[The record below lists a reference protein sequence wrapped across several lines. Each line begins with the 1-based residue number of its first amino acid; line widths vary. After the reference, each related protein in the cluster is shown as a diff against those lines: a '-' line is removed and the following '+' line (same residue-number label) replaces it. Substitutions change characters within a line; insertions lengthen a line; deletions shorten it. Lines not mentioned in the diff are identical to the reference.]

1 MTVEEI
7 VDIEW
12 TMFDQVHNIGGRAS
26 CQEDPRT
33 FFIMRSS
40 QLRAWSP
47 DMRESYGR
55 DLLEARNHGRNL
67 LSEKYGYMMERT
79 SPLEYAQIRDR
90 LPVRSPEKLA
100 QIDRICSVHVGW
112 MKEMSSRYPH
122 LAGRGRATQRHEDT
136 PYTTSFETYLWGEL
150 ATYSLE
156 TLEHYWAH
164 IQTLQQEGRNMNEEI
179 LRHTVAQYGYSS
191 LDEAESRLAGK

>member
-55 DLLEARNHGRNL
+55 DLLQARKMGRNL
-67 LSEKYGYMMERT
+67 LSEKYGFMMERT
-79 SPLEYAQIRDR
+79 SPLEYAQTRVR
-90 LPVRSPEKLA
+90 LPARSPEKLA
-100 QIDRICSVHVGW
+100 QIDRSCSVHVGW
-112 MKEMSSRYPH
+112 MKEMSSRYPY

-136 PYTTSFETYLWGEL
+136 PYTTSFET
-150 ATYSLE
+150 
-156 TLEHYWAH
+156 
-164 IQTLQQEGRNMNEEI
+164 
-179 LRHTVAQYGYSS
+179 
-191 LDEAESRLAGK
+191 

>member
-12 TMFDQVHNIGGRAS
+12 SMFDKVHNIGGRAS

-150 ATYSLE
+150 ATYSRE
-156 TLEHYWAH
+156 TLEHYWTH